1 MRLIKTSTIIASAA
15 ILLTIASC
23 GNNATKGSA
32 DAAQTAAATTTAQ
45 PTPEGVTTRKID
57 TLTLITLKDNDGEK
71 RMPNKLFYGKADSA
85 KVEKL
90 SPEGSVASS
99 ISCFVVETQGK
110 RILFDAGNGAAH
122 GGKMLER
129 LRAAGIAPEQIDYIF
144 VTHFHGDHIGGLA
157 ADGKPLFANA
167 QLYVPDAEYAAWAA
181 MSNDGGKE
189 AVETV
194 DTYGDRLHRF
204 AYTDT
209 LPLGVKAMAAPGHT
223 PGHTV
228 YQTGRLFIAG
238 DLLHGFDLQ
247 MQDLDICPAYD
258 MDSAKATESR
268 KYFIDYIR
276 QNKLI
281 TAGMHFPDNGV
292 KDTL

>member
-1 MRLIKTSTIIASAA
+1 MKTSTIIASAA
-15 ILLTIASC
+15 VLLTIASC
-23 GNNATKGSA
+23 GNNATKSSA

-45 PTPEGVTTRKID
+45 PAPEGVTTRKID

-181 MSNDGGKE
+181 MGNDGGKE

-204 AYTDT
+204 AYTDI

-228 YQTGRLFIAG
+228 YQTGRLFVAG

-268 KYFIDYIR
+268 KHFIDYIR

>member
-1 MRLIKTSTIIASAA
+1 MKTSTIIASAA
-15 ILLTIASC
+15 VLLTIASC
-23 GNNATKGSA
+23 GNNATKSSA

-45 PTPEGVTTRKID
+45 PAPEGVTTRKID

-129 LRAAGIAPEQIDYIF
+129 LRAASIAPEQIDYIF

-157 ADGKPLFANA
+157 ADDKPLFANA

-247 MQDLDICPAYD
+247 MQDLDICPTYD
-258 MDSAKATESR
+258 MDPAKATESR
-268 KYFIDYIR
+268 KHFIDYIR

>member
-1 MRLIKTSTIIASAA
+1 MKTSTIIASAA
-15 ILLTIASC
+15 VLMTIASC
-23 GNNATKGSA
+23 GNNATKSSA

-45 PTPEGVTTRKID
+45 PAPEGVTTRKID

-129 LRAAGIAPEQIDYIF
+129 LRAASIAPEQIDYIF

-204 AYTDT
+204 AYTDI

-258 MDSAKATESR
+258 MDPAKATESR
-268 KYFIDYIR
+268 KHFIDYIR

>member
-1 MRLIKTSTIIASAA
+1 MKTSTIIASAA

-23 GNNATKGSA
+23 GKNATKSSA

-45 PTPEGVTTRKID
+45 PAPEGVTTRKID

-129 LRAAGIAPEQIDYIF
+129 LRAASIAPEQIDYIF

-204 AYTDT
+204 AYTDI

-268 KYFIDYIR
+268 KHFIDYIR

>member
-1 MRLIKTSTIIASAA
+1 MKTSTIIASAA
-15 ILLTIASC
+15 VLLTIASC
-23 GNNATKGSA
+23 GNNATKSSA

-45 PTPEGVTTRKID
+45 PAPEGVTTRKID

-129 LRAAGIAPEQIDYIF
+129 LRAASIAPEQIDYIF

-181 MSNDGGKE
+181 MSNDGGKK

-204 AYTDT
+204 AYTDI

-268 KYFIDYIR
+268 KHFIDYIR

>member
-1 MRLIKTSTIIASAA
+1 MKTSTIIASAA
-15 ILLTIASC
+15 VLLTIASC
-23 GNNATKGSA
+23 GNNTTKSSA

-45 PTPEGVTTRKID
+45 PAPEGVTTRKID

-110 RILFDAGNGAAH
+110 RILFDAGNGAAN

-129 LRAAGIAPEQIDYIF
+129 LSAAGIAPEQIDYIF

-258 MDSAKATESR
+258 MDPAKATESR
-268 KYFIDYIR
+268 KHFIDYIR

>member
-1 MRLIKTSTIIASAA
+1 MKASTIIASAA
-15 ILLTIASC
+15 VLLTIASC
-23 GNNATKGSA
+23 GNNATKSSA

-45 PTPEGVTTRKID
+45 PAPEGVTTRKID

-157 ADGKPLFANA
+157 ADGKPLFAKA

-223 PGHTV
+223 PGDTV

-258 MDSAKATESR
+258 MDPAKATESR
-268 KYFIDYIR
+268 KHFIDYIR

>member
-1 MRLIKTSTIIASAA
+1 MKTSTIIASAA
-15 ILLTIASC
+15 VLLTIASC
-23 GNNATKGSA
+23 GNNATKSSA

-45 PTPEGVTTRKID
+45 PAPEGVTTRKID

-181 MSNDGGKE
+181 MGNDGGKE

-204 AYTDT
+204 AYTDI

-228 YQTGRLFIAG
+228 YQTGRLFVAG

-258 MDSAKATESR
+258 MDPAKATESR
-268 KYFIDYIR
+268 KHFIDYIR

>member
-1 MRLIKTSTIIASAA
+1 MKTSTIIASAA
-15 ILLTIASC
+15 VLLTIASC
-23 GNNATKGSA
+23 GNNATKSSA

-45 PTPEGVTTRKID
+45 PAPEGVTTRKID

-99 ISCFVVETQGK
+99 ISCFVVEMQGK

-204 AYTDT
+204 AYTDI

-268 KYFIDYIR
+268 KHFIDYIR

-281 TAGMHFPDNGV
+281 TVGMHFPDNGV

>member
-1 MRLIKTSTIIASAA
+1 MKTSTIIASAA
-15 ILLTIASC
+15 VLLTIASC
-23 GNNATKGSA
+23 GNNATKSSA

-57 TLTLITLKDNDGEK
+57 TLTLITLKDHDGEK

-129 LRAAGIAPEQIDYIF
+129 LRAASIAPEQIDYIF

-181 MSNDGGKE
+181 MGNDGGKE

-204 AYTDT
+204 AYTDI
-209 LPLGVKAMAAPGHT
+209 LPLGVKAMAASGHT
-223 PGHTV
+223 PGHTE

-258 MDSAKATESR
+258 MDPAKATESR
-268 KYFIDYIR
+268 KHFIDYIR

>member
-1 MRLIKTSTIIASAA
+1 MKTSTIIASAA

-23 GNNATKGSA
+23 GNNATKSSA

-45 PTPEGVTTRKID
+45 PAPEGVTTRKID

-144 VTHFHGDHIGGLA
+144 VTHFHGDPIGGLA

-181 MSNDGGKE
+181 MSSDGGRE

-204 AYTDT
+204 AYTDI

-228 YQTGRLFIAG
+228 YQAGRLFIAG

-268 KYFIDYIR
+268 KHFIDYIR

>member
-1 MRLIKTSTIIASAA
+1 MKTSTIIASAA
-15 ILLTIASC
+15 VLLTIVSC
-23 GNNATKGSA
+23 GNNATKSSA

-45 PTPEGVTTRKID
+45 PAPEGVTTRKID

-228 YQTGRLFIAG
+228 YQAGRLFIAG

-268 KYFIDYIR
+268 KHFIDYIR

>member
-1 MRLIKTSTIIASAA
+1 MKTSTIIASAA
-15 ILLTIASC
+15 VLLTIASC
-23 GNNATKGSA
+23 GNNATKSSA

-45 PTPEGVTTRKID
+45 PAPEGVATHKID

-122 GGKMLER
+122 GGKILER

-144 VTHFHGDHIGGLA
+144 VTHFHGDHIGGLET
-157 ADGKPLFANA
+157 DGKPLFANA

-204 AYTDT
+204 AYTDI

-268 KYFIDYIR
+268 KHFIDYIR

>member
-1 MRLIKTSTIIASAA
+1 MKTSTIIASAA

-23 GNNATKGSA
+23 GNNATKSSA

-144 VTHFHGDHIGGLA
+144 VTHFHGDHIGGLET
-157 ADGKPLFANA
+157 DGKPLFANA

-181 MSNDGGKE
+181 MSSDGGRE

-204 AYTDT
+204 AYTDI

-268 KYFIDYIR
+268 KHFIDYIR

>member
-1 MRLIKTSTIIASAA
+1 MKASTIIASAA
-15 ILLTIASC
+15 VLLTIASC
-23 GNNATKGSA
+23 GNNATKSSA

-45 PTPEGVTTRKID
+45 PAPEGVTTRKID

-129 LRAAGIAPEQIDYIF
+129 LRAASIAPEQIDYIF

-204 AYTDT
+204 AYTDI

-228 YQTGRLFIAG
+228 YQTGRLFVAG

-268 KYFIDYIR
+268 KHFIDYIR

>member
-1 MRLIKTSTIIASAA
+1 MRLIKTSTINASAA

-23 GNNATKGSA
+23 GNNATKSSA

-129 LRAAGIAPEQIDYIF
+129 LRAAGIAPKQIDYIF

-181 MSNDGGKE
+181 MSSDGGRE

-204 AYTDT
+204 AYTDI

-258 MDSAKATESR
+258 MDPAKATESR
-268 KYFIDYIR
+268 KHFIDYIR

>member
-1 MRLIKTSTIIASAA
+1 MKTSTIIASAA
-15 ILLTIASC
+15 VLLTIASC
-23 GNNATKGSA
+23 GNNATKSSA

-110 RILFDAGNGAAH
+110 RILFNAGNGAAH

-181 MSNDGGKE
+181 MSNDGGRE

-268 KYFIDYIR
+268 KHFIDYIR

>member
-1 MRLIKTSTIIASAA
+1 MKTSTIIASAA

-23 GNNATKGSA
+23 GNNATKSSA

-204 AYTDT
+204 AYTDI

-268 KYFIDYIR
+268 KHFIDYIR

>member
-1 MRLIKTSTIIASAA
+1 MKTSTIIASAA

-23 GNNATKGSA
+23 GNNATKSSA

-45 PTPEGVTTRKID
+45 PAPEGVTTRKID

-181 MSNDGGKE
+181 MSNDGGRE

-204 AYTDT
+204 AYTDI

-258 MDSAKATESR
+258 MDPAKATESR
-268 KYFIDYIR
+268 KHFIDYIR

>member
-1 MRLIKTSTIIASAA
+1 MKTSTIIASAA
-15 ILLTIASC
+15 VLLTIASC
-23 GNNATKGSA
+23 GNNATKSSA

-45 PTPEGVTTRKID
+45 PAPEGVTTRKID

-181 MSNDGGKE
+181 MGNDGGKE

-204 AYTDT
+204 AYTDI

-268 KYFIDYIR
+268 KHFIDYIR

>member
-1 MRLIKTSTIIASAA
+1 MKTSTIIASAA

-23 GNNATKGSA
+23 GNNATKSSA

-45 PTPEGVTTRKID
+45 PAPEGVTTRKID

-157 ADGKPLFANA
+157 EDGKPLFANA

-181 MSNDGGKE
+181 MGNDGGKE

-268 KYFIDYIR
+268 KHFIDYIR

>member
-1 MRLIKTSTIIASAA
+1 MKTSTIIASAA

-23 GNNATKGSA
+23 GNNATKSSA

-144 VTHFHGDHIGGLA
+144 VTHFHGDHIGGLET
-157 ADGKPLFANA
+157 DGKPLFANA

-181 MSNDGGKE
+181 MSSDGGRE

-209 LPLGVKAMAAPGHT
+209 LPLSVKAMAAPGHT

-258 MDSAKATESR
+258 MDPAKATESR
-268 KYFIDYIR
+268 KHFIDYIR

>member
-1 MRLIKTSTIIASAA
+1 MKTSTIIASAA

-23 GNNATKGSA
+23 GNNATKSSA

-181 MSNDGGKE
+181 MSSDGGRE

-258 MDSAKATESR
+258 MDPAKATESR
-268 KYFIDYIR
+268 KHFIDYIR

>member
-1 MRLIKTSTIIASAA
+1 MKTSTIIASAA
-15 ILLTIASC
+15 VLLTIASC
-23 GNNATKGSA
+23 GNNATKSSA

-45 PTPEGVTTRKID
+45 PAPEGVTTRKID

-181 MSNDGGKE
+181 MSSDGGRE

-268 KYFIDYIR
+268 KHFIDYIR

-281 TAGMHFPDNGV
+281 TVGMHFPDNGV

>member
-1 MRLIKTSTIIASAA
+1 MKTSTIIASAA
-15 ILLTIASC
+15 ALLAVASC
-23 GNNATKGSA
+23 GGNAARSSA
-32 DAAQTAAATTTAQ
+32 DAAQTAAAAATAGQ
-45 PTPEGVTTRKID
+45 QTPEGVTTRKID
-57 TLTLITLKDNDGEK
+57 TLTLVTLKDNDGDK

-90 SPEGSVASS
+90 SPDGSVASS

-110 RILFDAGNGAAH
+110 RALFDTGNGAAH

-144 VTHFHGDHIGGLA
+144 VTHFHGDHIGGLT
-157 ADGKPLFANA
+157 ADGKPVFANA
-167 QLYVPDAEYAAWAA
+167 QLYVPDAEYTAWAA
-181 MSNDGGKE
+181 MGNDGGKE

-194 DTYGDRLHRF
+194 DTYGERLHRF
-204 AYTDT
+204 AYTET
-209 LPLGVKAMAAPGHT
+209 LPLGIKAMAAPGHT

-228 YQTGRLFIAG
+228 YQAGRIFIAG

-247 MQDLDICPAYD
+247 IQDLDICPAYD
-258 MDSAKATESR
+258 MDPAKAIESR
-268 KYFIDYIR
+268 KHFIDYIR

>member
-1 MRLIKTSTIIASAA
+1 MKTSTIIASAA

-23 GNNATKGSA
+23 GNNATKSSA

-45 PTPEGVTTRKID
+45 PAPEGVTTRKID

-181 MSNDGGKE
+181 MGNDGGKE

-268 KYFIDYIR
+268 KHFIDYIR

-281 TAGMHFPDNGV
+281 TAGIHFPDNGV

>member
-1 MRLIKTSTIIASAA
+1 MKTSTIIASAA

-23 GNNATKGSA
+23 GNNATKSSA

-122 GGKMLER
+122 GGKTLER

-204 AYTDT
+204 AYTDI

-247 MQDLDICPAYD
+247 MQNLDICPAYD

-268 KYFIDYIR
+268 KHFIDYIR

>member
-1 MRLIKTSTIIASAA
+1 MKTSTIIASAA
-15 ILLTIASC
+15 VLLTIASC
-23 GNNATKGSA
+23 GNNATKSSA

-45 PTPEGVTTRKID
+45 PAPEGVTTRKID

-204 AYTDT
+204 AYTDI

-268 KYFIDYIR
+268 KHFIDYIR

>member
-1 MRLIKTSTIIASAA
+1 MKTSTIIASAA
-15 ILLTIASC
+15 VLLTIASC
-23 GNNATKGSA
+23 GNNATKSSA

-45 PTPEGVTTRKID
+45 PAPEGVTTRKID

-129 LRAAGIAPEQIDYIF
+129 LRAAGIAPKQIDYIF

-204 AYTDT
+204 AYTDI

-268 KYFIDYIR
+268 KHFIDYIR

>member
-1 MRLIKTSTIIASAA
+1 MKTSTIIASAA

-23 GNNATKGSA
+23 GNNATKSSA

-45 PTPEGVTTRKID
+45 PAPEGVTTRKID

-110 RILFDAGNGAAH
+110 HILFDAGNGAAH

-129 LRAAGIAPEQIDYIF
+129 LRAASIAPEQIDYIF

-204 AYTDT
+204 AYTDI

-268 KYFIDYIR
+268 KHFIDYIR

>member
-1 MRLIKTSTIIASAA
+1 MKTSTIIASAA
-15 ILLTIASC
+15 VLLTIASC
-23 GNNATKGSA
+23 GNNATKSSA

-45 PTPEGVTTRKID
+45 PAPEGVTTRKID

-90 SPEGSVASS
+90 SPERSVASS

-181 MSNDGGKE
+181 MSSDGGRE

-228 YQTGRLFIAG
+228 YQAGWLFIAG
-238 DLLHGFDLQ
+238 DLLHGFDMQ

-258 MDSAKATESR
+258 MDPAKATESR
-268 KYFIDYIR
+268 KHFIDYIR

>member
-1 MRLIKTSTIIASAA
+1 MKTSTIIASVA

-23 GNNATKGSA
+23 GNNATKSSA

-181 MSNDGGKE
+181 MGNDGGKE

-209 LPLGVKAMAAPGHT
+209 LPLGVMAMAAPGHT

-228 YQTGRLFIAG
+228 YQAGRLFIAG

-268 KYFIDYIR
+268 KHFIDYIR

>member
-1 MRLIKTSTIIASAA
+1 MKTSTIIASAA

-23 GNNATKGSA
+23 GNNATKSSA

-181 MSNDGGKE
+181 MGNDGGKE

-204 AYTDT
+204 AYTDI

-258 MDSAKATESR
+258 MDPAKATESR
-268 KYFIDYIR
+268 KHFIDYIR

>member
-1 MRLIKTSTIIASAA
+1 MKTSTIIASAA
-15 ILLTIASC
+15 VLLTIASC
-23 GNNATKGSA
+23 GNNATKSSA
-32 DAAQTAAATTTAQ
+32 DAAQTAAATTAQ
-45 PTPEGVTTRKID
+45 STPEGVTTRKIN

-110 RILFDAGNGAAH
+110 RILFDAGNGAAN

-129 LRAAGIAPEQIDYIF
+129 LSAAGIAPEQIDYIF

-181 MSNDGGKE
+181 MGNDGGKE

-209 LPLGVKAMAAPGHT
+209 LPLDVKAMAAPGHT

-258 MDSAKATESR
+258 MDPAKATESR
-268 KYFIDYIR
+268 KHFIDYIR

>member
-1 MRLIKTSTIIASAA
+1 MKTSTIIASAA
-15 ILLTIASC
+15 VLLTIASC
-23 GNNATKGSA
+23 GNNATKSSA

-45 PTPEGVTTRKID
+45 PAPEGVTTRKID

-99 ISCFVVETQGK
+99 ISCFVVEMQGK

-204 AYTDT
+204 AYTDI

-268 KYFIDYIR
+268 KHFIDYIR

>member
-1 MRLIKTSTIIASAA
+1 MKASTIIASAA
-15 ILLTIASC
+15 VLLTIASC
-23 GNNATKGSA
+23 GNNATKSSA

-204 AYTDT
+204 AYTDI

-258 MDSAKATESR
+258 MDPAKATESR
-268 KYFIDYIR
+268 KHFIDYIR

>member
-1 MRLIKTSTIIASAA
+1 MKTSTIIASAA

-23 GNNATKGSA
+23 GNNATKSSA

-181 MSNDGGKE
+181 MGNDGGKE

-268 KYFIDYIR
+268 KHFIDYIR

>member
-1 MRLIKTSTIIASAA
+1 MKASTIIASAA
-15 ILLTIASC
+15 VLLTIASC
-23 GNNATKGSA
+23 GNNATKSSA

-45 PTPEGVTTRKID
+45 PAPEGVTTRKID

-181 MSNDGGKE
+181 MSSDGGRE

-268 KYFIDYIR
+268 KHFIDYIR